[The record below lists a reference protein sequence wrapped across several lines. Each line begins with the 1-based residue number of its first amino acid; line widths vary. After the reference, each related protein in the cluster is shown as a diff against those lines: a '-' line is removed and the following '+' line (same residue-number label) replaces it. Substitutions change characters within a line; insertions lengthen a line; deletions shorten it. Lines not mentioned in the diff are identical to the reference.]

1 MTIEL
6 RQWSSCKEMVFVCVI
21 WSFDD
26 MGLGEQVILS
36 DKGNRETDL
45 RKGNSSGI
53 SSFQSGQI
61 AVLIDELYH
70 NLCDRPQPT
79 EKIPQ
84 RITNVKEELRQPIQE
99 PDNRLHLY
107 SKGVSPNFRLK
118 AVEK

>member
-1 MTIEL
+1 MHENQQKDFSIH
-6 RQWSSCKEMVFVCVI
+6 
-21 WSFDD
+21 
-26 MGLGEQVILS
+26 
-36 DKGNRETDL
+36 KGNRETDL
-45 RKGNSSGI
+45 RKENSSGI
-53 SSFQSGQI
+53 PSFQSGQI

-70 NLCDRPQPT
+70 NLGDRPQPT

-84 RITNVKEELRQPIQE
+84 RITNVKEELRQHIQE

>member
-1 MTIEL
+1 MHENQQKDFSIH
-6 RQWSSCKEMVFVCVI
+6 
-21 WSFDD
+21 
-26 MGLGEQVILS
+26 
-36 DKGNRETDL
+36 KGNRETDL

-61 AVLIDELYH
+61 AVLIDGLYH
-70 NLCDRPQPT
+70 NLRDRPQPT

-84 RITNVKEELRQPIQE
+84 RITNVKEELGQPIQE

>member
-1 MTIEL
+1 MHENQQKDFSIH
-6 RQWSSCKEMVFVCVI
+6 
-21 WSFDD
+21 
-26 MGLGEQVILS
+26 
-36 DKGNRETDL
+36 KGNRETDL

-70 NLCDRPQPT
+70 NLCDRPQPP

>member
-1 MTIEL
+1 MHENQQKDFSIH
-6 RQWSSCKEMVFVCVI
+6 
-21 WSFDD
+21 
-26 MGLGEQVILS
+26 
-36 DKGNRETDL
+36 KGNRETDL

-99 PDNRLHLY
+99 PAQSATSVFQRSKSELSLESSREMGMIFITDTRPNLLYRLT
-107 SKGVSPNFRLK
+107 
-118 AVEK
+118 AVQ